1 MLFER
6 EALTPSGRKE
16 VLMRLFGAAARRSG
30 ERPVGSHVPVEVLEA
45 HGDLAAHVRFI
56 LDAARNRNL
65 SREQQRLMHKAER
78 LLDSLPDS
86 IIATLPAGPDG
97 NWLQL
102 YRKLVQMHGLLE
114 DAVPD
119 LDAEEYTSIVQKM
132 VLLAETVAA
141 SASVEVSAASMFAL
155 LLVQVHLNK
164 YEPAKPRRT
173 ARKRKSQ
180 GRKTTRKKSGSP
192 KTAS

>member
-6 EALTPSGRKE
+6 EALTPTGRKE

-30 ERPVGSHVPVEVLEA
+30 ERPAGSHVPVEVLEA
-45 HGDLAAHVRFI
+45 HGELAAHVRFI
-56 LDAARNRNL
+56 LEAARNRNL

-86 IIATLPAGPDG
+86 ILETLPAGPEG

-119 LDAEEYTSIVQKM
+119 LDAEEYTAIVQKM
-132 VLLAETVAA
+132 VLLAEAVAA
-141 SASVEVSAASMFAL
+141 SAAVEVSAASMFAL

-164 YEPAKPRRT
+164 YEPVKPRRQRRRRKT
-173 ARKRKSQ
+173 AARKSS
-180 GRKTTRKKSGSP
+180 KK
-192 KTAS
+192 